1 MLSSLRIQ
9 NLALIDDLEIA
20 LGPGLTILT
29 GETGAGKSI
38 IVGAVSLILGDRQSP
53 ELIRQGHDEG
63 SVEALFDL
71 TDGSPASAH
80 LLAAGV
86 DDMAGGQLVAR
97 RVITRAGK
105 SRAYLNG
112 RLATLTELKR
122 VVGPLIDISSQHA
135 HTSLLDVS
143 THREVL
149 DRFGGLSEVLAE
161 YAVRFQASREA
172 DQALAALRKAEQGRV
187 ERLDLIR
194 FQLSEIDAVAPKPGE
209 DVTLESE
216 LVVLRHAT
224 ELRSATQTVEDK
236 LYSRRGAVTD
246 QLAELE
252 RVLGGAAHKDPSLS
266 PLVARL
272 ESARI
277 ELEDIGAEV
286 RSYRSRI
293 DVDPGRLDQAEE
305 RLTQLEKLFRRF
317 GSSCDAV
324 IARRTELAL
333 EQATLE
339 AFDDRVAELE
349 AVQRKTQQ
357 AAMET
362 AHRLS
367 ETRRRVGRRVSERLE
382 GELRDLGMS
391 SARLDVSVLP
401 ESTLGPHG
409 IDRVELLFSSNVGE
423 ALLPLAK
430 IASGGELS
438 RIMLALKHV
447 LAEADTVQLYV
458 FDEVDTGVSGGVAER
473 IGQKLHGTAQQRQ
486 ALCITH
492 LPQVACQ
499 ADNHLRVYKGV
510 DQGRTVTR
518 IAQLDH
524 AGRLEE
530 LAKLLAGV
538 EVTDMARAHA
548 AELLDRSTPATR
560 RAATPAAA

>member
-9 NLALIDDLEIA
+9 NLALIDDLEIS

-53 ELIRQGHDEG
+53 ELIRQGRDEG

-86 DDMAGGQLVAR
+86 DDVLGGQLVAR

-135 HTSLLDVS
+135 HTSLLDVA

-149 DRFGGLSEVLAE
+149 DRFGGLSDVLAE
-161 YAVRFQASREA
+161 YAVRFQASRQA
-172 DQALAALRKAEQGRV
+172 DQALAALRKAEQGRI
-187 ERLDLIR
+187 ERLELLR
-194 FQLSEIDAVAPKPGE
+194 FQLLEIDSVSPKPGE
-209 DVTLESE
+209 DVALDSE
-216 LVVLRHAT
+216 LAVLRHAT
-224 ELRSATQTVEDK
+224 ELRSATQAVEDK

-272 ESARI
+272 ESVRI
-277 ELEDIGAEV
+277 ELEDIGTEV

-293 DVDPGRLDQAEE
+293 DVDPGRLDQAED

-317 GSSCDAV
+317 GSNADAV
-324 IARRTELAL
+324 INRRAELAV

-339 AFDDRVAELE
+339 AFDDRVAELD
-349 AVQRKTQQ
+349 AVQRKAHQ

-382 GELRDLGMS
+382 GELRDLGMA

-401 ESTLGPHG
+401 EASLGPHG

-473 IGQKLHGTAQQRQ
+473 IGQKLHGTARQRQ

-518 IAQLDH
+518 IALLDH

-538 EVTDMARAHA
+538 EVTDVARAHA
-548 AELLDRSTPATR
+548 AELLERSSPAARRASTPV
-560 RAATPAAA
+560 AA